1 MFLLLTLNIIT
12 PSSGSSKV
20 NMKYYK
26 VIIIFVQV
34 NISWVIFKIFL
45 IIILVHSKHDLEKSV
60 KNSTFGKLT

>member
-1 MFLLLTLNIIT
+1 
-12 PSSGSSKV
+12 
-20 NMKYYK
+20 MKYYK